1 MTPSAEIGVIGGSGF
16 YQLADGDIDFIKVE
30 TPYGAPSDKIAL
42 AQIACRKVAFLPR
55 HGAAHSL
62 PPHKVPYRAN
72 IWALHSLGVR
82 RIIAPSAV
90 GSLQPNIHPGEFVIN
105 DQFVDRTNGRQD
117 TYYDGPIATHVSTAE
132 PYCPELRKLA
142 AAAATQNGITAH
154 ERGTCVVIQGPRFST
169 KAESR
174 WFTQMGWDVVTMT
187 QYPEVTLA
195 RELALCYINI
205 SMVTDYDA
213 GLVSETEHVQTV
225 DVLKLLGQNT
235 ANAKLTIEALIK
247 ALPEGRNCPC
257 ADALQFAKME

>member
-1 MTPSAEIGVIGGSGF
+1 MQEAEIGVIGGSGF
-16 YQLADGDIDFIKVE
+16 YQLAEGDIHFIKVE

-42 AQIACRKVAFLPR
+42 AEIAGKKVAFLPR
-55 HGAAHSL
+55 HGATHSL

-72 IWALHSLGVR
+72 LWALHSLGVR

-90 GSLQPNIHPGEFVIN
+90 GSLQANIHPGDFVIN
-105 DQFVDRTNGRQD
+105 DQFVDRTTGRQD
-117 TYYDGPIATHVSTAE
+117 TFYDGPIATHVSTAD
-132 PYCPELRKLA
+132 PYCPQLRQLA
-142 AAAATQNGITAH
+142 IDAANQNSITVH

-213 GLVSETEHVQTV
+213 GLVGDMGHVETT

-235 ANAKLTIEALIK
+235 ANAKLVIETLIRS
-247 ALPEGRNCPC
+247 LPDQRECPC
-257 ADALQFAKME
+257 SDALKFAKME